1 MDWRWFLIGYLTISL
16 ILGEGLIFYNK
27 KRGLQTEKHE
37 YLILLFLGP
46 LTLVAMLVA
55 NALRRR
61 PK

>member
-27 KRGLQTEKHE
+27 KRNQPTEKAE
-37 YLILLFLGP
+37 YLIILFLGP
-46 LTLVAMLVA
+46 FTLVALLLANMLKK
-55 NALRRR
+55 R